1 MLAHY
6 FHIIAEHYHE
16 RFEKSLY
23 KMQIYLSEKLGCLSI
38 KEDLEK
44 EASIYY
50 SHHNHSM
57 HTNNMNNSKEERNE
71 LS

>member
-1 MLAHY
+1 
-6 FHIIAEHYHE
+6 
-16 RFEKSLY
+16 
-23 KMQIYLSEKLGCLSI
+23 MQIYLSEKLGCLSI